1 MYGRCACAQ
10 TFAPPSLHPHR
21 QSYGAFYSQ
30 HWLTLVL
37 MLCCS
42 PRSCKGS
49 IFTYNG
55 AYPDGTATQGGYSTH
70 YVLNKK

>member
-1 MYGRCACAQ
+1 MCAQ
-10 TFAPPSLHPHR
+10 TFAPPSLHPQR
-21 QSYGAFYSQ
+21 PTYGAPLLAALL
-30 HWLTLVL
+30 LTLSP
-37 MLCCS
+37 MLFFS
-42 PRSCKGS
+42 PRSCKGC